1 MTKEAIIAL
10 AEKVAAGTATAD
22 ELMEYHQLYRQF
34 HTGAGWD
41 ETLMGSEAAVGAE
54 IRRHLQPML
63 VRSRKGRVVRIAYRW
78 AAAAVI
84 ALLIGGGYFF
94 LHNTAS
100 RQTLQPQAQRF
111 KNDIPAPVGNHAV
124 LTLANGRQ
132 ILLDSAVN
140 GVLAQEGD
148 LAVSKGRNGEVLY
161 AGAGSATAFNTIQV
175 PAGTNAI
182 SLVLADGSHVWV
194 DAGSSLTYPTAFSA
208 GARPVTVNGQ
218 AYFEVTP
225 DAHQPFEVRNGAD
238 HSVVQVLG
246 TRFNIR
252 AFQNEQKVA
261 VTLVAGA
268 VRVNTNKT
276 TQLLQPGQQ
285 ARTSNNGDIQLTTTT
300 DMDAILA
307 WKDGLFYFNGN
318 DISTIMSDLQR
329 FYNVEVVYQT
339 NVDEHF
345 VARIPR
351 DVPIS
356 RVLDLIEM
364 TNLVHFKIEGRRI
377 TVIQ

>member
-10 AEKVAAGTATAD
+10 AEKVAAGTATAE
-22 ELMEYHQLYRQF
+22 ELMQYHQLYGQF
-34 HTGAGWD
+34 YAQPGWD
-41 ETLMGSEAAVGAE
+41 ESLMGNEAAVGAE
-54 IRRHLQPML
+54 IRRRLQPML
-63 VRSRKGRVVRIAYRW
+63 DRSRKGRVMRIAYRW
-78 AAAAVI
+78 AAAAVV

-94 LHNTAS
+94 LHTGS
-100 RQTLQPQAQRF
+100 RPALAPQAQRF
-111 KNDIPAPVGNHAV
+111 KNDVPAPVGNHAV
-124 LTLANGRQ
+124 LTLASGQQ
-132 ILLDSAVN
+132 ILLDSAGN
-140 GVLAQEGD
+140 GLLAQEGS
-148 LAVSKGRNGEVLY
+148 LAVRKNQQGELVYNGT
-161 AGAGSATAFNTIQV
+161 GSATAYNTVQV
-175 PAGTNAI
+175 PTGANAI
-182 SLVLADGSHVWV
+182 HLVLADGSKVWV

-208 GARPVTVNGQ
+208 GARPVTVTGQ

-225 DAHQPFEVRNGAD
+225 DAHQPFQVKNGAD

-252 AFQNEQKVA
+252 AFRDEHRVT
-261 VTLVAGA
+261 VTLADGA
-268 VRVNTNKT
+268 VRVT
-276 TQLLQPGQQ
+276 TDKSSQLLQPGQQ
-285 ARTSNNGDIQLTTTT
+285 AVSSSNGDIQLTTTA
-300 DMDAILA
+300 DLEAVMA

-318 DISTIMSDLQR
+318 DIPTIMSDLER

-339 NVDEHF
+339 NVDERF

-377 TVIQ
+377 TVIR